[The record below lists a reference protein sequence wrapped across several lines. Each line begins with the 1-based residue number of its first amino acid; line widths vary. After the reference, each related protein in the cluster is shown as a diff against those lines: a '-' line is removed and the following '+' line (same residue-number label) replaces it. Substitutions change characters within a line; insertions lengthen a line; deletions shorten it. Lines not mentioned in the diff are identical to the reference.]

1 MMGHAYYFIG
11 ESTKSHKCF
20 KDAELFCTSRNEHL
34 MYVASYLEKEGRYEE
49 ILLLISEMVKKPNP
63 FPNRTFLIENR
74 CYLDSSNFLNEYQ
87 EMIERKLNEPTMDLT
102 SVTFDFE

>member
-1 MMGHAYYFIG
+1 
-11 ESTKSHKCF
+11 
-20 KDAELFCTSRNEHL
+20 
-34 MYVASYLEKEGRYEE
+34 
-49 ILLLISEMVKKPNP
+49 MVKKPNP

-102 SVTFDFE
+102 SVNFEFE